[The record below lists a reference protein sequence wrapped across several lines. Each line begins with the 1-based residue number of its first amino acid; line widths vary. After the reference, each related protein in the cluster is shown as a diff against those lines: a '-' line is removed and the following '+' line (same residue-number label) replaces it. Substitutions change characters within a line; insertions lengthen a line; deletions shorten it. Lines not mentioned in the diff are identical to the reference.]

1 MIAMLPLFLLLA
13 STVSG
18 PADVESLA
26 AAADAV
32 VHASVVRTSSGWGKG
47 GGQIFTAVV
56 LKPIETWKGEQR
68 DEITVVVPG
77 GAVGDLSQT
86 VQGVAEFHS
95 GEEVVVFLRERSPGI
110 YSVERLA
117 LGKFA
122 VGAPSGLPKR
132 AVRDRKGLDCAGCA
146 PSESDDL
153 ALDELRARV
162 LRSARK

>member
-13 STVSG
+13 STVRG

-32 VHASVVRTSSGWGKG
+32 VHASVARTSNGWGKG

-77 GAVGDLSQT
+77 GAVGDFSQT

-95 GEEVVVFLRERSPGI
+95 GEEVVVFLLERSPGI

>member
-1 MIAMLPLFLLLA
+1 MLPLFLLLA
-13 STVSG
+13 STVRG

-26 AAADAV
+26 AASDAV
-32 VHASVVRTSSGWGKG
+32 VHAQVVRTSSAWGKG

-56 LKPIETWKGEQR
+56 LRPLETWKGDPR

-86 VQGVAEFHS
+86 VQGVAEFRS
-95 GEEVVVFLRERSPGI
+95 GEEVVVFLRERGPDGI

-122 VGAPSGLPKR
+122 VGAPSEATAGLSCLPGAVLSGIPPGSSTRPPVSTR
-132 AVRDRKGLDCAGCA
+132 A
-146 PSESDDL
+146 P
-153 ALDELRARV
+153 
-162 LRSARK
+162 

>member
-1 MIAMLPLFLLLA
+1 MLPLFLLLA
-13 STVSG
+13 STVRG

-26 AAADAV
+26 TAADVV
-32 VHASVVRTSSGWGKG
+32 VHASVVRTSSALGKG

-56 LKPIETWKGEQR
+56 LKPIETWKGDPR

-86 VQGVAEFHS
+86 VQGVAEFRS
-95 GEEVVVFLRERSPGI
+95 GEEVVVFLRERGPDGI